1 MREKQAE
8 GGVSLFAYRE
18 EQLSPE
24 LQLLKGIPLFSS
36 LKTRE
41 LKILESILHERTYVE
56 DEVIFEEGDEGLGMY
71 IVLEGKIRISR
82 KAMIGSKEVT
92 RLGPGHFFG
101 ELSLLDGGPRSA
113 TAVAS
118 ESARLFGFFR
128 PEFLEILEKYDRIGA
143 KISFQLA
150 RLSAQRLRQSL
161 DGTQVS
167 SCL

>member
-1 MREKQAE
+1 
-8 GGVSLFAYRE
+8 VSLFGYRDVD
-18 EQLSPE
+18 LSPE
-24 LQLLKGIPLFSS
+24 LQLLREIPLFST
-36 LKTRE
+36 LKRRE
-41 LKILESILHERTYVE
+41 LKILEPILHERTYVSN
-56 DEVIFEEGDEGLGMY
+56 EVIFEEGDEGLGMY
-71 IVLEGKIRISR
+71 IVLEGTIRISR

-118 ESARLFGFFR
+118 ECSRLFGFFR
-128 PEFLEILEKYDRIGA
+128 PEFLQILEKYDRIGA

-150 RLSAQRLRQSL
+150 RLSAERLRQSL
-161 DGTQVS
+161 EGTQVS